1 MTLKTNYIL
10 FICISQILAACRV
23 ITPLAPISETLNIPD
38 LKQSNSSIEIPIII
52 DLMPYLAETEKAIPT
67 SFIGKEENCS
77 GVSYSYRFNRNPIKF
92 EGKGDY
98 LYYEVDGKYALT
110 LNYCPE
116 CTSLFNEKGNCLIP
130 RIYASCGVSEPMRRV
145 LVAYTTN
152 FKVTP
157 DFRFKTSTELRKFET
172 PDPCEISVFN
182 YDATGKL
189 RKEVLVVL
197 KDIEN
202 DIDQKMAAIDIKTQ
216 IEEVWKALSIP
227 TSLGKYG
234 FFSIQPKG
242 IALSDVTFQNNKAN
256 IDVNLTLQP
265 LITTYP
271 QELKIAPLPQLSN
284 YKKTNGFNINVDIV
298 ATYDSLSSILS
309 QELTGKKVQIKK
321 NEVVF
326 QEITIE
332 GAANEQLSLK
342 VNFTGRRKGT
352 LYLLGTPTF
361 DSISQVISFPDLTF
375 NIATKNA
382 LLKSA
387 KWLFSSKIT
396 TLLREYATFDL
407 DQHLVEMKKTVQKEL
422 NREIREGIK
431 LTGKI
436 EKIEL
441 KEIYPR
447 EQHLIIRVNSV
458 GVMNLSM

>member
-1 MTLKTNYIL
+1 MTSKTNYIFL
-10 FICISQILAACRV
+10 ICILHISAACSV
-23 ITPLAPISETLNIPD
+23 ILPVAPIPETLNIPD
-38 LKQSNSSIEIPIII
+38 LKQSYSSIEIPIII
-52 DLMPYLAETEKAIPT
+52 DLTPYLAETEKTIPK
-67 SFIGKEENCS
+67 SFIGKEEKCS
-77 GVSYSYRFNRNPIKF
+77 GVSYTYKFNRNPIKF

-130 RIYASCGVSEPMRRV
+130 RIYSSCGVKEPMRRV

-157 DFRFKTSTELRKFET
+157 DFHFKTTTELRKFET

-197 KDIEN
+197 KDIEK
-202 DIDQKMAAIDIKTQ
+202 DIDQKMATIDIRTE
-216 IEEVWKALSIP
+216 IEEAWKTLSVP

-242 IALSDVTFQNNKAN
+242 IALSEVSFESN
-256 IDVNLTLQP
+256 IAHIDLNLTLQP

-271 QELKIAPLPQLSN
+271 QELKTSPLPQLSN
-284 YKKTNGFNINVDIV
+284 YKKTNGFNINLDIV
-298 ATYDSLSSILS
+298 ATYDSLSSILTH
-309 QELTGKKVQIKK
+309 ELMGKKVLIKK

-326 QEITIE
+326 QEITID

-342 VNFTGRRKGT
+342 VDFTGRRKGT

-361 DSISQVISFPDLTF
+361 DSISQSISFPDLTF

-387 KWLFSSKIT
+387 KWLFNPKIT

-422 NREIREGIK
+422 NRELSEGVR
-431 LTGKI
+431 LSGEI

-447 EQHLIIRVNSV
+447 QKHLIIRVNSI
-458 GVMNLSM
+458 GKMNLSM